1 MSDQPYEVDL
11 DMGDDP
17 QASEVAEREMTI
29 EPFADDVNHT
39 FRESD
44 SPGDWG
50 ITDEVRAERR
60 DAVPRQRWGGDRS
73 AEEEALSVVS
83 EPEADTDGDPDARPG
98 SDT

>member
-29 EPFADDVNHT
+29 EPFADHVNHT

-44 SPGDWG
+44 SPDGWG
-50 ITDEVRAERR
+50 ITEEVRAERR
-60 DAVPRQRWGGDRS
+60 DIVPRQRWGGYRS

-83 EPEADTDGDPDARPG
+83 EPELDGEPESAPGPDA
-98 SDT
+98 